1 MYLEHDKC
9 KGDNLYEKQA
19 NCMKNI
25 WRSEKFLLIL
35 RSKITM
41 R

>member
-1 MYLEHDKC
+1 MCLEHDKY
-9 KGDNLYEKQA
+9 KGNNIYEKQA
-19 NCMKNI
+19 NCTKNI